1 MKIAFRLDCG
11 AAIGSGHLIRCG
23 ALAEEFAAQG
33 CEVLFVCRNKVT
45 VPVAVPVHYL
55 AHAYTDDCAGQYTFP
70 SIEDETEELIEVLKE
85 NKISCLIVDHYG
97 ATPAYFERLRP
108 HVECLAAIDDLAKY
122 TLPVDVVIN
131 GNLYADEQ
139 DYETVPVR
147 LCGPS
152 YTLLRRCFRHVGRKE
167 IRERLQDI
175 YITSGGADPLGLC
188 KKLVSACLSWN
199 RRDAVFHIIVGPS
212 FQPEYIEELTDV
224 AAKNP
229 CVKLLYMADM
239 ADCMRKADLFITAS
253 GSTLYELAACGVPSI
268 SVVLAED
275 QRKVADEMRRLGIT
289 YNIGGMENIE
299 NGTFLGAFKVFVD
312 PVLRQRM
319 STSGQNLIDGYGAHR
334 VAAQIIKRMDGCFG
348 A

>member
-23 ALAEEFAAQG
+23 ALAEEFAVQR

-55 AHAYTDDCAGQYTFP
+55 THAYTDDCSGQYTFP
-70 SIEDETEELIEVLKE
+70 SIEDETEELIKVLKE
-85 NKISCLIVDHYG
+85 NQISCLIVDHYG
-97 ATPAYFERLRP
+97 ATPAYFEKLRP

-131 GNLYADEQ
+131 GNLYADER
-139 DYETVPVR
+139 DYETIPVR

-152 YTLLRRCFRHVGRKE
+152 YTLLRRCFRHVERKE
-167 IRERLQDI
+167 IRKQIQDI
-175 YITSGGADPLGLC
+175 YVTSGGADPLGLC
-188 KKLVSACLSWN
+188 KKLISACLSWN
-199 RRDAVFHIIVGPS
+199 RGTAVFHIIIGPS
-212 FQPEYIEELTDV
+212 FQPEYIEELTIV
-224 AAKNP
+224 TTKNP

-239 ADCMRKADLFITAS
+239 VDCMRKADLFITAS

-275 QRKVADEMRRLGIT
+275 QQKAAKEMHRHGIS
-289 YNIGGMENIE
+289 YNIGGVMQVESRVLL
-299 NGTFLGAFKVFVD
+299 TVLDMFSDVTVRQQMSALGQK
-312 PVLRQRM
+312 
-319 STSGQNLIDGYGAHR
+319 LIDGCGVQRA
-334 VAAQIIKRMDGCFG
+334 VFKILKEKNNGM
-348 A
+348 

>member
-33 CEVLFVCRNKVT
+33 CEVLFVCGNKVT

-55 AHAYTDDCAGQYTFP
+55 THAYTDDCAGQYTFP
-70 SIEDETEELIEVLKE
+70 SIEDEAEELIEVLKE
-85 NKISCLIVDHYG
+85 NKVSCLIVDHYG
-97 ATPAYFERLRP
+97 ATPAYFEKLRP

-131 GNLYADEQ
+131 GNLYADER
-139 DYETVPVR
+139 DYETVPIR

-167 IRERLQDI
+167 IRKRIQDI

-188 KKLVSACLSWN
+188 KKLISACLSWD
-199 RRDAVFHIIVGPS
+199 REAAVFHIIIGPS
-212 FQPEYIEELTDV
+212 FQPEYIEELTAV
-224 AAKNP
+224 AARHP

-239 ADCMRKADLFITAS
+239 ADCMRQADLFITAS
-253 GSTLYELAACGVPSI
+253 GSTLYELAACGVPNI

-275 QRKVADEMRRLGIT
+275 QRELANEMHRLGTT
-289 YNIGGMENIE
+289 YNIGEIE
-299 NGTFLGAFKVFVD
+299 RIKDGTFSKAVAVLDSAAVRRRMGALG
-312 PVLRQRM
+312 Q
-319 STSGQNLIDGYGAHR
+319 SLIDGYGTYR
-334 VAAQIIKRMDGCFG
+334 AACQINQWIKEKYYG
-348 A
+348 